1 MQIIE
6 SHPFLCLFFAF
17 WALLIV
23 IFLVFLIGWKEEMV
37 EDYDEYDKNNYL

>member
-6 SHPFLCLFFAF
+6 SHPFLCLFFTF

-23 IFLVFLIGWKEEMV
+23 IFLVFLIGFEEEMI
-37 EDYDEYDKNNYL
+37 EDDDEYWR